1 MMTTKQAIN
10 WARFFPF
17 LIWGRQLDQHTLRSD
32 FIAGLTGAVIVL
44 PQGVAY
50 ALIAGLPPE
59 FGLYTAIVTPI
70 IAALFGSSYHLISG
84 PTAAISIVVMSVVSS
99 LVPAGSAQFVSYAL
113 VLTLIAGLIQL
124 ALGLARMGSLVN
136 FISHTV
142 VIGFT
147 AGAAI
152 LIATSQLKYVLGL
165 TLERSND
172 FVFTLQQII
181 SHLSELNPWSL
192 LIAAITLVTT
202 LVLKKINPRFPGMLA
217 GLFLSGLVCWLVD
230 GESKGVTL
238 VGSLSSGLPVFA
250 LPELSFE
257 LIRELA
263 PGAVALSILA
273 LIEAVSIGRA
283 VALRSQQRINGN
295 QEFIGQGLS
304 NMVGSFFSCYAGSG
318 SFTRTGANYDAG
330 AKTPMAAIFAALL
343 LLLIILLLPEITAYL
358 PLPAMGG
365 AILLIAWNLIDFHHI
380 RQILTIS
387 RSESAVLI
395 VTFVSTLFLHL
406 EFAVYAGVLV
416 SLLLYLNRTSRPQVI
431 TVAPDPETERR
442 NLLNV
447 QRLDLPECPQ
457 IKMLRLDG
465 SLFFGAVDHVQSELH
480 RAAEQV
486 QGASRV
492 VLITKGVNFI
502 DLAGAEMLAQEA
514 KRMREEGGGLYL
526 CSMKVRVKAQLDD
539 YYLQQIGEEYF
550 FNNPYDAIE
559 TLTRGLEQTKCQHCK
574 QCVFQEQMN
583 GVSESG

>member
-1 MMTTKQAIN
+1 MMSSKKTIN
-10 WARFFPF
+10 WTRLLPF
-17 LIWGRQLDQHTLRSD
+17 LIWGRQLNQQGLKSD

-59 FGLYTAIVTPI
+59 YGLYTAIVTPI

-99 LVPAGSAQFVSYAL
+99 LVPAGSPQFISYVL
-113 VLTLIAGLIQL
+113 VLTLLTGFLQL

-165 TLERSND
+165 TLERGND
-172 FVFTLQQII
+172 FIFTLQQLTA
-181 SHLSELNPWSL
+181 HLAEMNLWSL
-192 LIAAITLVTT
+192 LIAGITLATT
-202 LVLKKINPRFPGMLA
+202 LLLKKIKPKFPGMLA
-217 GLFLSGLVCWLVD
+217 GLFLSSLTCWLIDGVD
-230 GESKGVTL
+230 KGVTL
-238 VGSLSSGLPVFA
+238 IGSLNSSLPTFDI
-250 LPELSFE
+250 PELSFE

-273 LIEAVSIGRA
+273 LIEAVSIARA

-304 NMVGSFFSCYAGSG
+304 NIVGSFFSCYAGSG

-343 LLLIILLLPEITAYL
+343 LLLIIVLLPDITAYL

-380 RQILTIS
+380 RQILTAS
-387 RSESAVLI
+387 HSESVVLS
-395 VTFVSTLFLHL
+395 VTFISTLFLHL
-406 EFAVYAGVLV
+406 EFAVYVGVLA

-431 TVAPDPETERR
+431 TVAPDPRTERR

-480 RAAEQV
+480 RATEQV
-486 QGASRV
+486 KGSGRV
-492 VLITKGVNFI
+492 ILITKGVNFI
-502 DLAGAEMLAQEA
+502 DLAGAEMLAQET
-514 KRMREEGGGLYL
+514 KRMREENGGLYL
-526 CSMKVRVKAQLDD
+526 CSMKVRVKEQLDE
-539 YYLQQIGEEYF
+539 YYLRQIGDGSF
-550 FNNPYDAIE
+550 FNNPHEAIA
-559 TLTRGLEQTKCQHCK
+559 TLCQELDPKICQNCEQCI
-574 QCVFQEQMN
+574 FQEQKN
-583 GVSESG
+583 SFI

>member
-1 MMTTKQAIN
+1 MSSKQAIN
-10 WARFFPF
+10 WTRFFPF
-17 LIWGRQLDQHTLRSD
+17 LIWGRQLDQRTLRSD

-113 VLTLIAGLIQL
+113 VLTLMAGLIQL

-172 FVFTLQQII
+172 FVFTLQQITT
-181 SHLSELNPWSL
+181 HLTELNPWSL
-192 LIAAITLVTT
+192 LIAGITLVTT
-202 LVLKKINPRFPGMLA
+202 LVLKKIKPKFPGMLA
-217 GLFLSGLVCWLVD
+217 GLFLSGLVCWLID

-238 VGSLSSGLPVFA
+238 VGSLSSGLPAFA
-250 LPELSFE
+250 MPDVSFE

-283 VALRSQQRINGN
+283 VALRSQQRIDGN

-304 NMVGSFFSCYAGSG
+304 NIVGSFFSCYAGSG

-330 AKTPMAAIFAALL
+330 AQTPMAAIFAALL
-343 LLLIILLLPEITAYL
+343 LLLIILLLPEITAFL

-380 RQILTIS
+380 RQILTLS
-387 RSESAVLI
+387 KPESAVLI

-416 SLLLYLNRTSRPQVI
+416 SLLLYLNRTSRPEVI

-480 RAAEQV
+480 KAAEQV
-486 QGASRV
+486 KGAGRV

-502 DLAGAEMLAQEA
+502 DLAGAEMLVQEA

-539 YYLQQIGEEYF
+539 YYLQQIGEEHF
-550 FNNPYDAIE
+550 FDHPDEAIS
-559 TLTRGLEQTKCQHCK
+559 TLTQSLEQTRCQRCK
-574 QCVFQEQMN
+574 QCIFQEQRN
-583 GVSESG
+583 TLSQRV

>member
-1 MMTTKQAIN
+1 MIN
-10 WARFFPF
+10 DRHLARLKHFLPF
-17 LIWGRQLDQHTLRSD
+17 LLWANQVDRNSLKSD
-32 FIAGLTGAVIVL
+32 LIAGLTGAVIVL

-99 LVPAGSAQFVSYAL
+99 MVPPGSAQFIGYAL
-113 VLTLIAGLIQL
+113 VLTLMAGMIQL
-124 ALGLARMGSLVN
+124 ALGLARMGALVN

-172 FVFTLQQII
+172 FVFTLQQITA
-181 SHLSELNPWSL
+181 HLPELNPWSL
-192 LIAAITLVTT
+192 LIAGITLVTT
-202 LVLKKINPRFPGMLA
+202 LILKKVRPKFPGMLA
-217 GLFLSGLVCWLVD
+217 GLFLSGLFCWLVD

-238 VGSLSSGLPVFA
+238 VGSLSSGLPAFA
-250 LPELSFE
+250 MPDISFE

-263 PGAVALSILA
+263 PGAIALSILA

-283 VALRSQQRINGN
+283 VALRSQQRIDGN

-304 NMVGSFFSCYAGSG
+304 NIVGSFFSCYAGSG

-330 AKTPMAAIFAALL
+330 ARTPMAAIFAAVI
-343 LLLIILLLPEITAYL
+343 LLLIILLIPEITAFL

-387 RSESAVLI
+387 KPESTVLI

-406 EFAVYAGVLV
+406 EFAVYSGVLV
-416 SLLLYLNRTSRPQVI
+416 SLMLYLNRTSRPQMI
-431 TVAPDPETERR
+431 TVAPAPETERR

-457 IKMLRLDG
+457 IKILRLDG
-465 SLFFGAVDHVQSELH
+465 SLFFGAVDHVQSEIH
-480 RAAEQV
+480 RASEQV
-486 QGASRV
+486 QGTGKII
-492 VLITKGVNFI
+492 LIAKGINFI
-502 DLAGAEMLAQEA
+502 DIAGAEMLAQEA
-514 KRMREEGGGLYL
+514 KRLKAERGGFYI
-526 CSMKVRVKAQLDD
+526 CSMKVRVKAQLDQ
-539 YYLQQIGEEYF
+539 YYVDQIGEDYF
-550 FNNPYDAIE
+550 FTDPNHAIA
-559 TLTRGLEQTKCQHCK
+559 TLTDGLDSAFCQRCRT
-574 QCVFQEQMN
+574 CVFLEQMN
-583 GVSESG
+583 CSR